1 MKVISILNLHT
12 PELQGVQEAERPSE
26 GFYIRS
32 GVTVVLKNSIIEDGL
47 VI

>member
-1 MKVISILNLHT
+1 MMKHILNLLI
-12 PELQGVQEAERPSE
+12 ELQGVQEAERPSE